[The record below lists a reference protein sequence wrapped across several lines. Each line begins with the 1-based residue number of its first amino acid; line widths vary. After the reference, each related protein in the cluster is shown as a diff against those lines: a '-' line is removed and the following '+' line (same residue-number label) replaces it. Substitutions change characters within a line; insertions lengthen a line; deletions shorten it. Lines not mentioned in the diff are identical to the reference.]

1 MKSNKAKCKVLP
13 LGLENFCQNGAPG
26 LINRSWS
33 GWHHC
38 QVISAAETIILPSL
52 IGIICSTGL
61 VGNNFISP
69 KENYPGIH
77 IWNLAIAGLVHIIGM
92 LFLIPQRAC
101 GGEEEFGSPLCTII
115 TSLDTG
121 NHILLFF
128 CYIAVTCFYR
138 KLTLVQPFHLT
149 HLRPKS
155 KIIQVDFCLWVAS
168 LLLMFPVY
176 GLESCVFDMIS
187 PGHCLHC
194 CSLVYSVHAIIFSPR
209 FSTLRIPLRFAVTPP
224 VSPGRVMR
232 FIRMLPALI
241 SVFVAS
247 TALFHVIQ
255 LLNLGA
261 SQPAPTFCTS
271 CYISMCLSCASSSV
285 NPFLYILLRDSFQ
298 DLQCENTLKSSF

>member
-1 MKSNKAKCKVLP
+1 
-13 LGLENFCQNGAPG
+13 
-26 LINRSWS
+26 
-33 GWHHC
+33 HC

-187 PGHCLHC
+187 RGDVLYHTLYLIIVTFIFP
-194 CSLVYSVHAIIFSPR
+194 SLVFCEKGI
-209 FSTLRIPLRFAVTPP
+209 TPP

-298 DLQCENTLKSSF
+298 DLQWRTNMEVRM